1 LKLENGERK
10 RRKEEKRILN
20 LPQGSLYTFH
30 RVCSLQNL
38 LCKFGHM
45 AIHGV
50 VPAHATETHHTSYI
64 LSTGTDKPL
73 LPPPSMYDHDQD
85 HPKTAPPAPQKKNPQ
100 IHKPSNKKKA
110 ERREGGA
117 TQKTKP
123 RRARKGK
130 LADMLKS
137 KSKSSSRDENSIHY
151 EVV

>member
-1 LKLENGERK
+1 LKLENAESK

-20 LPQGSLYTFH
+20 LPQGGLYPFH

-45 AIHGV
+45 PIHGV

-64 LSTGTDKPL
+64 LSTGTDKRL
-73 LPPPSMYDHDQD
+73 LPPPSMYDHDHD
-85 HPKTAPPAPQKKNPQ
+85 HPKTAPSAPQKKNPQ
-100 IHKPSNKKKA
+100 IYKSSNKKKRQNR
-110 ERREGGA
+110 EREGGA

-130 LADMLKS
+130 LPDMLKS
-137 KSKSSSRDENSIHY
+137 KRKKLQ
-151 EVV
+151 